1 MKKSYS
7 RHPLMR
13 TIAGV
18 AAASMICLSVAQ
30 PVFAFDSI
38 DGLGV
43 NGDAQIYGF
52 SLTGNFEFNKVS
64 VNSFAYTSVEG
75 MTGSYDDDGFVS
87 FSNGMI
93 KTDLPLLT
101 FGNKVQYPGILYNHD
116 GTQFFDHVAAAAEG
130 DVESGSLIWAYVL
143 GGLAVAGII
152 YTISEDTGNDTPPA
166 PVVETVVV
174 EEAATAPTTDA
185 TTVDATTEPAADTT
199 VTVPASVTLSFR

>member
-30 PVFAFDSI
+30 PVLAFDSI

-43 NGDAQIYGF
+43 NGDAQIYGL

-75 MTGSYDDDGFVS
+75 MTGSYDDGSFVS

-93 KTDLPLLT
+93 KTDLPLLS
-101 FGNKVQYPGILYNHD
+101 FGNKVQYPGIFYNHD
-116 GTQFFDHVAAAAEG
+116 GTQFFDHVAAAADG
-130 DVESGSLIWAYVL
+130 NVESGSLVWAYVL

-152 YTISEDTGNDTPPA
+152 YTISEDTANNTAPA
-166 PVVETVVV
+166 PEVVAVEDAGVTPTET
-174 EEAATAPTTDA
+174 TP
-185 TTVDATTEPAADTT
+185 VDATTEPAADTT
-199 VTVPASVTLSFR
+199 VTAPAPVTLSFR